1 MKKRMPVVLLGLACT
16 IFISGV
22 VIADEMLEKNAV
34 KAAEEWLVL
43 VDNAEYSKSWETAA
57 ESFKT
62 QVSKQQWRQSLSAA
76 RKPFGNFVSRE
87 IMSRQHRTT
96 LPGAPDGQYVVIQFK
111 TSFEG
116 KKSSVETVTPM
127 MDRDGKW
134 RVSGY
139 YIK

>member
-1 MKKRMPVVLLGLACT
+1 MKKRILVVLLGLACA

-34 KAAEEWLVL
+34 DAAEEWLAL
-43 VDNAEYSKSWETAA
+43 VDSAEYGKSWETAA

-62 QVSKQQWRQSLSAA
+62 QVSKQHWKQSLSAV
-76 RKPFGNFVSRE
+76 RKPLGKFVSRE
-87 IMSRQHRTT
+87 IMSRQYRTT

-127 MDRDGKW
+127 MDKDGKW